1 MLVEFALIIFTFGYQ
16 YNVIAILY
24 LIFNIL
30 FLYVTSFFCNFAQKL
45 DINEDFSFSGLFSDT
60 GLCNCKDS
68 ENEFVIAL
76 TKRMDV
82 VSVVFWYCQKAKI

>member
-1 MLVEFALIIFTFGYQ
+1 MLPLFS
-16 YNVIAILY
+16 VILHKKKY
-24 LIFNIL
+24 
-30 FLYVTSFFCNFAQKL
+30 TL
-45 DINEDFSFSGLFSDT
+45 DINEDFSFSGLFSYA

>member
-1 MLVEFALIIFTFGYQ
+1 MKYT
-16 YNVIAILY
+16 
-24 LIFNIL
+24 
-30 FLYVTSFFCNFAQKL
+30 L
-45 DINEDFSFSGLFSDT
+45 DINEDFSFSGLFSDA
-60 GLCNCKDS
+60 GLCICKDS

>member
-1 MLVEFALIIFTFGYQ
+1 MLPLFS
-16 YNVIAILY
+16 VILH
-24 LIFNIL
+24 
-30 FLYVTSFFCNFAQKL
+30 KKK
-45 DINEDFSFSGLFSDT
+45 DINEDFSFSGLFSDA

-76 TKRMDV
+76 IKRMDV

>member
-1 MLVEFALIIFTFGYQ
+1 MLPLFS
-16 YNVIAILY
+16 VILHKKKY
-24 LIFNIL
+24 R
-30 FLYVTSFFCNFAQKL
+30 L
-45 DINEDFSFSGLFSDT
+45 DINEDFSFSGLFSDV

>member
-1 MLVEFALIIFTFGYQ
+1 MLPLFS
-16 YNVIAILY
+16 VILHKKKY
-24 LIFNIL
+24 R
-30 FLYVTSFFCNFAQKL
+30 L
-45 DINEDFSFSGLFSDT
+45 DINEDFSFSGLFSDA

-82 VSVVFWYCQKAKI
+82 VSVVFWYCQKANLDKISEL

>member
-1 MLVEFALIIFTFGYQ
+1 MLPLFS
-16 YNVIAILY
+16 VILHKKKY
-24 LIFNIL
+24 R
-30 FLYVTSFFCNFAQKL
+30 L
-45 DINEDFSFSGLFSDT
+45 DINEDISFSGLLSDA

>member
-1 MLVEFALIIFTFGYQ
+1 MKYTLGM
-16 YNVIAILY
+16 
-24 LIFNIL
+24 
-30 FLYVTSFFCNFAQKL
+30 
-45 DINEDFSFSGLFSDT
+45 NEDFSFSGLFSDA

>member
-1 MLVEFALIIFTFGYQ
+1 MKYT
-16 YNVIAILY
+16 
-24 LIFNIL
+24 
-30 FLYVTSFFCNFAQKL
+30 L
-45 DINEDFSFSGLFSDT
+45 DINEDFSFSGLFSDE

-76 TKRMDV
+76 TKQMDV

>member
-1 MLVEFALIIFTFGYQ
+1 MLPLFS
-16 YNVIAILY
+16 VILHKKKY
-24 LIFNIL
+24 R
-30 FLYVTSFFCNFAQKL
+30 L

-60 GLCNCKDS
+60 GLCKCKDS

>member
-1 MLVEFALIIFTFGYQ
+1 MLPLFS
-16 YNVIAILY
+16 VILHKKKY
-24 LIFNIL
+24 
-30 FLYVTSFFCNFAQKL
+30 TL
-45 DINEDFSFSGLFSDT
+45 DINEDFSFSGLFSGA

-82 VSVVFWYCQKAKI
+82 VSVVF